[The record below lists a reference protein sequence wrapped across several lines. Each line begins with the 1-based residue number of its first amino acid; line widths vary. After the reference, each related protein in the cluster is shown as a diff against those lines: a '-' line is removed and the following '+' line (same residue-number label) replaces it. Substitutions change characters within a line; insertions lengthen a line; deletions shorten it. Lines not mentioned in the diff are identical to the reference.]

1 MQREISVCATPTMML
16 EMRKD
21 YPDLTRAVGVD
32 DLPDGWTA
40 NEIEQDFTVT
50 LFVFSWALLPVGF
63 MVLMA
68 ISSRYAQHRITLA
81 TAALVMLVLAFWTGA
96 GQRRSSLHEPR
107 MQLAVASLATSAL
120 CLGLLWGLDMEAW
133 WWVAY
138 GLIFGTVATMYVGL
152 NHLASCNAPTLSIPW
167 STKTPLPLH
176 AMSGWGIQ
184 NGRWTNGRMGLFRF
198 EHGGVCTLYGSVD
211 GEVTSL
217 CLEPLLP
224 LSEVPALTD
233 WGLDFVALRDAS
245 LTSLSEE

>member
-1 MQREISVCATPTMML
+1 MQRETFVCATLTMML
-16 EMRKD
+16 ELRKD
-21 YPDLTRAVGVD
+21 YPDLTRAAPVD

-63 MVLMA
+63 MVVMA

-81 TAALVMLVLAFWTGA
+81 TVALLMLMLAFWTGA
-96 GQRRSSLHEPR
+96 GQRRSSLQEPR
-107 MQLAVASLATSAL
+107 MQLAVASLTSSAL
-120 CLGLLWGLDMEAW
+120 CLGLLWGLDMETW

-138 GLIFGTVATMYVGL
+138 GLIFGTVATMYVAL
-152 NHLASCNAPTLSIPW
+152 NHLASCNAPALSIPW
-167 STKTPLPLH
+167 AAKTPLPLE

-184 NGRWTNGRMGLFRF
+184 NGRWANGRMGIFRF
-198 EHGGVCTLYGSVD
+198 EREGICTLYGAVD

-224 LSEVPALTD
+224 SGDVPALTD

-245 LTSLSEE
+245 LTSSGEE